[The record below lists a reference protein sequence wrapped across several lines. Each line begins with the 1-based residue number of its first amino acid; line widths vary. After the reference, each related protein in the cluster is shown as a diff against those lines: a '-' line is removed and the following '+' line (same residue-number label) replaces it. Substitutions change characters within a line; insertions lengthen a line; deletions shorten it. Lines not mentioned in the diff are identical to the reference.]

1 MMICVRGSCKTDNL
15 VFFCL
20 VPDMIPG
27 QICIRKSLLQNLW
40 IGVFFEKFPTSAHPI
55 RAI

>member
-27 QICIRKSLLQNLW
+27 QICIRKPSNGGSHIYTRTRQ
-40 IGVFFEKFPTSAHPI
+40 
-55 RAI
+55 